1 LWGRFCGGIQ
11 QFHLHVTVAHR
22 AKAYALKDGIL
33 LTQQIGASRVIIVS
47 NSSMVA
53 ETMENRDFS
62 SIAAAVI
69 YDECYA
75 L

>member
-1 LWGRFCGGIQ
+1 
-11 QFHLHVTVAHR
+11 
-22 AKAYALKDGIL
+22 
-33 LTQQIGASRVIIVS
+33 
-47 NSSMVA
+47 MVV

-75 L
+75 LWRDLIDVSIKHCQKDADRVTHELAR